1 MAKIVRD
8 IMHMHTSVKEDVTVA
23 DIAKIMTE
31 KKIGSV
37 IVEMKKG
44 VGILTE
50 RDITG
55 KIVVSAKDPRKVL
68 AKDIMSFPVKTIGP
82 DAEIYEACRF
92 FSEHNFRRLPVVEGG
107 KVIGIITTRDIVRQ
121 FVPDLIKQVY
131 HFKDFRF

>member
-1 MAKIVRD
+1 MAKTVRD
-8 IMHMHTSVKEDVTVA
+8 IMHLHTTVKEGATVA
-23 DIAKIMTE
+23 DVAKVMTE

-37 IVEMKKG
+37 IIELKKG
-44 VGILTE
+44 IGILTE

-55 KIVVSAKDPRKVL
+55 KIVVAAKDPRKVL

-92 FSEHNFRRLPVVEGG
+92 FSENNFRRLPVVENG
-107 KVIGIITTRDIVRQ
+107 KVVGIITTRDIVRQ